1 MNDPTTW
8 GRAEGGLYDRW
19 PKEEGGA
26 PEKAVFLVD
35 LPDSGA
41 IADMTVAQLEAYGI
55 PVMKRYEKEGGLGR
69 VILGFSGYGASLYVP
84 ASRLEEAKGLLEA
97 AAPAEEE

>member
-1 MNDPTTW
+1 MNDPSTW

-19 PKEEGGA
+19 PKEEGGL
-26 PEKAVFLVD
+26 PEQAAFLVD
-35 LPDSGA
+35 LPDSGG

-55 PVMKRYEKEGGLGR
+55 PVMKRYEKDGGLGR

-84 ASRLEEAKGLLEA
+84 ASRLEEAKGLLVA
-97 AAPAEEE
+97 ADPEEE